1 MKPDARTDLYRVV
14 AARFLSRTGSEAAF
28 FVGVWGKAAF
38 DLSAT
43 ATQLAL
49 LMFTMGV
56 ASIGGSFMAG
66 AMVDRY
72 GPRRVLAAAEVVFVP
87 AALAVAFASDI
98 VTLTAL
104 VGIWAFVGAPV
115 VTAGASF
122 APFLRREDL
131 PLERINAWIEGAGS
145 LSFAVG
151 PAAGALLVRYAS
163 VDWVFVLDAATSL
176 VAALLVWH
184 VRITIPERVATTE
197 KRHPLAEFTRGIKTV
212 YAVRPLRYYV
222 IVGSLAWFAFGAFG
236 SLEPLFFRDVVGT
249 DVEMLGWIN
258 SVFGVG
264 FVVGASLLP
273 HIPRGTFSARGL
285 AVMVAL
291 VGAGTVLYVGFPDL
305 RIIAIG
311 AFVWSATIGLM
322 EPLLRTLM
330 HRDAPPGV
338 LGRVMGTVEVH
349 RRLGELVPLTVA
361 PALATAF
368 GVQPVMIGGGII
380 AALIALFSLGEAG
393 IVDRLVGRVGADPDD
408 IQGIRTSDEPLSP
421 NP

>member
-1 MKPDARTDLYRVV
+1 MKRNPRADLYRVV
-14 AARFLSRTGSEAAF
+14 AARFLSRAGSEAAF

-38 DLSAT
+38 DLSAS
-43 ATQLAL
+43 ASQLAW
-49 LMFTMGV
+49 LMLTMGI
-56 ASIGGSFMAG
+56 ASIAGSFVAG

-72 GPRRVLAAAEVVFVP
+72 GPRRVLAAAEVLFVP

-104 VGIWAFVGAPV
+104 VGIWAFVGSPV

-122 APFLRREDL
+122 APFLTRTDL
-131 PLERINAWIEGAGS
+131 PLDRINAWIEGAGS

-151 PAAGALLVRYAS
+151 PAVGALLVRYAS
-163 VDWVFVLDAATSL
+163 VDWVFVMDAVTSL
-176 VAALLVWH
+176 IAALLVWG
-184 VRITIPERVATTE
+184 VKIKMPERVPDTT
-197 KRHPLAEFTRGIKTV
+197 KRHPLAEFSQGIKTV

-222 IVGSLAWFAFGAFG
+222 IVGSLAWFAFGSFG

-249 DVEMLGWIN
+249 SVEMLGWIN
-258 SVFGVG
+258 SVFGAG

-273 HIPRGTFSARGL
+273 HVPRRLFSARGL
-285 AVMVAL
+285 AFMIAL
-291 VGAGTVLYVGFPDL
+291 IGGGTVLYVGFPDL

-311 AFVWSATIGLM
+311 AFLWSATIGLM

-349 RRLGELVPLTVA
+349 RRLGELIPLTVA
-361 PALATAF
+361 PALASAF
-368 GVQPVMIGGGII
+368 GVQIVMIGGGII
-380 AALIALFSLGEAG
+380 ASAIALLSLGEAAK
-393 IVDRLVGRVGADPDD
+393 VDRMIGRVGADPSD
-408 IQGIRTSDEPLSP
+408 IQGIHASDEPVSP

>member
-1 MKPDARTDLYRVV
+1 MKRNPRADLYRVV
-14 AARFLSRTGSEAAF
+14 AARFLSRAGSEAAF

-38 DLSAT
+38 DLSAS

-49 LMFTMGV
+49 LMLTMGI
-56 ASIGGSFMAG
+56 ASIGGSFVAG

-72 GPRRVLAAAEVVFVP
+72 GPRRVLAAAEIVFVP
-87 AALAVAFASDI
+87 AALAVAFARDI
-98 VTLTAL
+98 STLTLL
-104 VGIWAFVGAPV
+104 VGLWAFVGAPV

-122 APFLRREDL
+122 APFLRRGDL

-151 PAAGALLVRYAS
+151 PAVGALLVRYAS

-176 VAALLVWH
+176 VAALLVWR
-184 VRITIPERVATTE
+184 VKITIPERSAATTQ
-197 KRHPLAEFTRGIKTV
+197 RHPLAEFTQGIKTV

-222 IVGSLAWFAFGAFG
+222 LVGSLAWFAFGAFG

-249 DVEMLGWIN
+249 GVETLGWIN

-273 HIPRGTFSARGL
+273 RMPRRIFSARGL
-285 AVMVAL
+285 AWMIAL

-305 RIIAIG
+305 RIIAVG
-311 AFVWSATIGLM
+311 AFLWSAAIGLM

-349 RRLGELVPLTVA
+349 RRLGELIPLTVA
-361 PALATAF
+361 PALAAAF
-368 GVQPVMIGGGII
+368 GVQPVMIGGGIV
-380 AALIALFSLGEAG
+380 AALIALFSLGEAAQ
-393 IVDRLVGRVGADPDD
+393 VDRIVGRVGADPGE
-408 IQGIRTSDEPLSP
+408 IQGIHTSDEPLSP